1 MRLEKEEARQGETRG
16 YVRYVLL
23 VSLVAV
29 VIAMILIWYYYAA

>member
-29 VIAMILIWYYYAA
+29 VVAMILIWYYYAA